1 MGGSTF
7 RATHIKSTAVLHRQ
21 PLKERHQG
29 PFGTSSNLFGASFSF
44 PRERK
49 QENSWLKCS
58 LLEPPPL
65 PRCRLIGAGG
75 EQPQLLE
82 AELPKQKEGKQGTN
96 SISVF
101 QDKVLLNQ

>member
-49 QENSWLKCS
+49 QENLWLKCS
-58 LLEPPPL
+58 LLEPPPAKVQAY
-65 PRCRLIGAGG
+65 RSRRGAATAVGG
-75 EQPQLLE
+75 
-82 AELPKQKEGKQGTN
+82 
-96 SISVF
+96 
-101 QDKVLLNQ
+101 